1 MSKPDIIRAWKDAA
15 YRDSLSAAECAT
27 SPDNPVGA
35 LGPPAAAGRKYAVKS
50 RPISHCSH
58 RLIDFACL
66 MVCGTHM
73 AADLWMVLTWEITD
87 FLECLAQLHKPSL
100 PIRSTDFYWR

>member
-1 MSKPDIIRAWKDAA
+1 
-15 YRDSLSAAECAT
+15 
-27 SPDNPVGA
+27 
-35 LGPPAAAGRKYAVKS
+35 
-50 RPISHCSH
+50 
-58 RLIDFACL
+58 
-66 MVCGTHM
+66 M